1 MDKSPNITASASSPS
16 PPKRSQI
23 PTTNPQRTVTHAGQ
37 QAHAQAQTPSNPLPT
52 LARESTSSSAA
63 TVNPRSDP
71 WPSSNKLTS
80 QTTSATSA
88 AAAPSSSSVS
98 RASSVAPSPFASRES
113 SPTRPANRAP
123 TTRNPTAASSRAP
136 SRGPAAGGAAP
147 RSRKNSFQDPSR
159 STKPGSVS
167 LSTAG
172 SRTLSSATT
181 PTFLPAATDRN
192 VNAPA
197 PPSKSPTAN
206 SSAAHPHPTGGQD
219 PLKWPVSSRLRSPPP
234 IVTKPPILGP
244 PRRQDQTPDISPST
258 ALPRQTSSF
267 YASESQSDTDADDLT
282 PTQPGARTP
291 ARAAGGS
298 TSVLETVQEVSPFG
312 SPRVFDQSMEER
324 LGHRLMSEATVPS
337 EAGDFFR
344 QKELAGRSNSI
355 MTESGAEDATPIEAV
370 RRSGSTSAP
379 PLTSRQS
386 SLSVRPPA
394 KGKPGEASQQS
405 MTVEA
410 ETVTS
415 IPQVALAPGGG
426 VQPSSLS
433 LRTKPSTET
442 IRPPKKEKKR
452 TARKQPNMTAGTGE
466 TTLFILQPRLRHHQ
480 ATRSVS
486 SATEMCTSPTKYYH
500 GPPPPDEAASR
511 HIFPSRSPEP
521 RSQTSSKA
529 DIFEAKVASAIE
541 ETNSSDS
548 DETFVYDSNPPDH
561 PRPPRYHSRT
571 PSAAS
576 MVSQMNRA
584 DMRSIHSAM
593 MNVEQPIGVKRS
605 MKFVNSYNPS
615 INESVGAEDDGKST
629 TGRSTAGSARGT
641 SGRHHHYGRWGRNGG
656 GNGHASLFAE
666 QSPFSGANSG
676 NNNSR
681 PSSGVN
687 SPRYLSRSGPHAKS
701 SRGTHL
707 SVGYDLDDNATG
719 ADDETTPLI
728 QSGTVRSSR
737 SARSRRN
744 GLHSLRSMESGTY
757 RQPPSF
763 LNRFASCL
771 VLTVMLLLVVSGA
784 IGFMFATSQPLTDI
798 ELISMDHVVASE
810 QELMLDL
817 TIRAKNPNVVV
828 VVVDAADIEVFAKSP
843 HAGTDSEW
851 YRTHPGDMPPL
862 ESHKEEVRIS
872 RSGDLAKILD
882 DPPNDQPPEESSP
895 NMRLGTITGFNS
907 ALTFEGSFFHQGLST
922 SMGEVRLKNP
932 GNVTVGGTE
941 RWERIIADDFQ
952 LIIKGVLKYTLPLSQ
967 RVRTAAISGKTTVK
981 ANAANDRDLRKP
993 PEEAKPIEDVG
1004 GGSGGRTG
1012 GDDNDHD
1019 NDVSISFQ

>member
-1 MDKSPNITASASSPS
+1 MDKSPNITTSTSTSPSSPKRYQLPTAVQV
-16 PPKRSQI
+16 PPI
-23 PTTNPQRTVTHAGQ
+23 TAPANPQNRTVTHANTGQ
-37 QAHAQAQTPSNPLPT
+37 HQAHAQAQTQPAAAPSLNPLPT
-52 LARESTSSSAA
+52 LSRESTSSSAA
-63 TVNPRSDP
+63 TVNPRTDS
-71 WPSSNKLTS
+71 WPSKLTS
-80 QTTSATSA
+80 QTTATSA
-88 AAAPSSSSVS
+88 SSVS
-98 RASSVAPSPFASRES
+98 RASSVAPSPFASREP
-113 SPTRPANRAP
+113 SPTRPLNRAH
-123 TTRNPTAASSRAP
+123 TTHNTTSSRAP
-136 SRGPAAGGAAP
+136 SRGPPAAGGAVP
-147 RSRKNSFQDPSR
+147 RSRKNSLQDPGPSR
-159 STKPGSVS
+159 STRPGSIS
-167 LSTAG
+167 LSTTG

-181 PTFLPAATDRN
+181 PTFSPVATDRN

-197 PPSKSPTAN
+197 PPSKSPTTH
-206 SSAAHPHPTGGQD
+206 SSAAAQSQPTGGQD
-219 PLKWPVSSRLRSPPP
+219 LLKWPVSSRLRSPPP
-234 IVTKPPILGP
+234 ILTKPPILGP
-244 PRRQDQTPDISPST
+244 PRRQDHTPDISPT
-258 ALPRQTSSF
+258 AVQRQPSSF
-267 YASESQSDTDADDLT
+267 SASESQSDTDADDLT

-298 TSVLETVQEVSPFG
+298 TSILETVQEVSPLG
-312 SPRVFDQSMEER
+312 SPRAFEQSMEEK
-324 LGHRLMSEATVPS
+324 LGHRLMSEPTVPS
-337 EAGDFFR
+337 DIGEYSR
-344 QKELAGRSNSI
+344 QRELAGRSNSI
-355 MTESGAEDATPIEAV
+355 MTESGAEDTTPIEAG

-386 SLSVRPPA
+386 STSVRPPA
-394 KGKPGEASQQS
+394 KGKPGEGSQQS

-415 IPQVALAPGGG
+415 IPQVALAPGVG
-426 VQPSSLS
+426 VQPSNGS

-452 TARKQPNMTAGTGE
+452 TARKQPSMTSGT
-466 TTLFILQPRLRHHQ
+466 
-480 ATRSVS
+480 A
-486 SATEMCTSPTKYYH
+486 
-500 GPPPPDEAASR
+500 
-511 HIFPSRSPEP
+511 
-521 RSQTSSKA
+521 SSKA

-576 MVSQMNRA
+576 MVSQLNRT
-584 DMRSIHSAM
+584 DMRTIHSAM
-593 MNVEQPIGVKRS
+593 MTQEQPIGVKRS

-615 INESVGAEDDGKST
+615 INESVGAEEDGKST

-656 GNGHASLFAE
+656 GNGHPSLFAE
-666 QSPFSGANSG
+666 QSPFSGAINPG

-681 PSSGVN
+681 QSSGIN
-687 SPRYLSRSGPHAKS
+687 SPRYLSRSSLHAKS

-707 SVGYDLDDNATG
+707 SAGYDLDDTTTG

-862 ESHKEEVRIS
+862 ESSEDEVRIAKL
-872 RSGDLAKILD
+872 GDLVKILD

-981 ANAANDRDLRKP
+981 ANAANDRDPRKP
-993 PEEAKPIEDVG
+993 PEQAKPIEDVG
-1004 GGSGGRTG
+1004 SGGKTG
-1012 GDDNDHD
+1012 SDDNDHHD
-1019 NDVSISFQ
+1019 DDVSISFQ

>member
-1 MDKSPNITASASSPS
+1 M
-16 PPKRSQI
+16 
-23 PTTNPQRTVTHAGQ
+23 
-37 QAHAQAQTPSNPLPT
+37 
-52 LARESTSSSAA
+52 
-63 TVNPRSDP
+63 
-71 WPSSNKLTS
+71 
-80 QTTSATSA
+80 
-88 AAAPSSSSVS
+88 
-98 RASSVAPSPFASRES
+98 
-113 SPTRPANRAP
+113 
-123 TTRNPTAASSRAP
+123 
-136 SRGPAAGGAAP
+136 
-147 RSRKNSFQDPSR
+147 
-159 STKPGSVS
+159 
-167 LSTAG
+167 
-172 SRTLSSATT
+172 
-181 PTFLPAATDRN
+181 
-192 VNAPA
+192 
-197 PPSKSPTAN
+197 
-206 SSAAHPHPTGGQD
+206 
-219 PLKWPVSSRLRSPPP
+219 KWPVSSRLRSPPP
-234 IVTKPPILGP
+234 ILTKPPILGP
-244 PRRQDQTPDISPST
+244 PTRRHDQTPDISPST
-258 ALPRQTSSF
+258 AVQRQPSSF
-267 YASESQSDTDADDLT
+267 SASESQSDTDADDLT

-298 TSVLETVQEVSPFG
+298 TSILETVQEVSPLG
-312 SPRVFDQSMEER
+312 SPRAFERSMEEK
-324 LGHRLMSEATVPS
+324 LGHRLMSEPTVPS
-337 EAGDFFR
+337 DVGEYSR
-344 QKELAGRSNSI
+344 QRELAGRSNSV
-355 MTESGAEDATPIEAV
+355 MTESGAEDATPTEAG

-379 PLTSRQS
+379 PPLTSRQS
-386 SLSVRPPA
+386 STSVRPPA
-394 KGKPGEASQQS
+394 KGKPGEGSQQS

-415 IPQVALAPGGG
+415 IPQVALAPGVG
-426 VQPSSLS
+426 VQPSNGS

-452 TARKQPNMTAGTGE
+452 TARKQPSMTSGTGE
-466 TTLFILQPRLRHHQ
+466 TNQFILQPRLRHHQ

-486 SATEMCTSPTKYYH
+486 SATEMGTSPTKYHH
-500 GPPPPDEAASR
+500 GPPPPDEASK
-511 HIFPSRSPEP
+511 HIFPSRSPGASEP
-521 RSQTSSKA
+521 RSQSFVIHQVSNLLTRHRPASSKA

-576 MVSQMNRA
+576 MVSQLNRT
-584 DMRSIHSAM
+584 DMRSIHATM
-593 MNVEQPIGVKRS
+593 MNQDQPIGVKRS

-615 INESVGAEDDGKST
+615 INESVGAEEDGKST

-641 SGRHHHYGRWGRNGG
+641 SGRHHHYGRWGRAGG
-656 GNGHASLFAE
+656 GNGHPSLFAE
-666 QSPFSGANSG
+666 QSPFSPALNSG
-676 NNNSR
+676 NNISR
-681 PSSGVN
+681 QSSGVN
-687 SPRYLSRSGPHAKS
+687 SPRYLSRSSLHAKS

-707 SVGYDLDDNATG
+707 SAGYDLDDTTTG

-851 YRTHPGDMPPL
+851 YRTHPGEMPPL
-862 ESHKEEVRIS
+862 EESSEEEVQIGKL
-872 RSGDLAKILD
+872 GDLVKILD

-981 ANAANDRDLRKP
+981 ANAANDRDPRKP
-993 PEEAKPIEDVG
+993 PEQSKPIEDVG
-1004 GGSGGRTG
+1004 GGIGGGVGGGSESGRTEG
-1012 GDDNDHD
+1012 GSDDNDDHHD
-1019 NDVSISFQ
+1019 DDVSISFQ

>member
-1 MDKSPNITASASSPS
+1 MDKSPNITTS
-16 PPKRSQI
+16 KRSQI
-23 PTTNPQRTVTHAGQ
+23 PTTAPANPQKTVTHAGQ
-37 QAHAQAQTPSNPLPT
+37 QAHAQAQTAAPSSNPLPT
-52 LARESTSSSAA
+52 LSRESTSSSAA
-63 TVNPRSDP
+63 TVNPRTDS
-71 WPSSNKLTS
+71 WPSKLTS
-80 QTTSATSA
+80 QTSATSA
-88 AAAPSSSSVS
+88 SSVS
-98 RASSVAPSPFASRES
+98 RASSVAPSPFASREP
-113 SPTRPANRAP
+113 SPTRPLNRAH
-123 TTRNPTAASSRAP
+123 TTHNTTAASSRAP
-136 SRGPAAGGAAP
+136 SRGPPAAGGAVP
-147 RSRKNSFQDPSR
+147 RSRNNSLQDPSPSR
-159 STKPGSVS
+159 STRPGSIS
-167 LSTAG
+167 LSTTG

-197 PPSKSPTAN
+197 PPSKSPTAQ
-206 SSAAHPHPTGGQD
+206 SQSHSTGSQD

-234 IVTKPPILGP
+234 ILTKPPILGP

-258 ALPRQTSSF
+258 ALPRQTPSF
-267 YASESQSDTDADDLT
+267 SASESQSDTDADDLT

-291 ARAAGGS
+291 VRAAGGS
-298 TSVLETVQEVSPFG
+298 TSILETVQEVSPFG
-312 SPRVFDQSMEER
+312 SPRAFEQSMEEK
-324 LGHRLMSEATVPS
+324 LGHRLMSESTVPS
-337 EAGDFFR
+337 DLGEFSR
-344 QKELAGRSNSI
+344 QREVAGRSNST

-386 SLSVRPPA
+386 STSVRPPA
-394 KGKPGEASQQS
+394 KGKLGEGSQQS

-415 IPQVALAPGGG
+415 IPQVALAPGVG

-452 TARKQPNMTAGTGE
+452 TARKQPNMTSGT
-466 TTLFILQPRLRHHQ
+466 
-480 ATRSVS
+480 A
-486 SATEMCTSPTKYYH
+486 
-500 GPPPPDEAASR
+500 
-511 HIFPSRSPEP
+511 
-521 RSQTSSKA
+521 SSKA

-576 MVSQMNRA
+576 IVSQLNRT
-584 DMRSIHSAM
+584 DMRSIHPAM
-593 MNVEQPIGVKRS
+593 MNQEQPIGVKRS

-615 INESVGAEDDGKST
+615 INESVGAEEDGKST

-641 SGRHHHYGRWGRNGG
+641 LEQYDHH
-656 GNGHASLFAE
+656 
-666 QSPFSGANSG
+666 
-676 NNNSR
+676 
-681 PSSGVN
+681 
-687 SPRYLSRSGPHAKS
+687 
-701 SRGTHL
+701 
-707 SVGYDLDDNATG
+707 
-719 ADDETTPLI
+719 
-728 QSGTVRSSR
+728 
-737 SARSRRN
+737 
-744 GLHSLRSMESGTY
+744 
-757 RQPPSF
+757 
-763 LNRFASCL
+763 
-771 VLTVMLLLVVSGA
+771 A

-862 ESHKEEVRIS
+862 ESSKEEVRIS
-872 RSGDLAKILD
+872 KSGDLVKILD

-981 ANAANDRDLRKP
+981 ANAANDRDPRKP
-993 PEEAKPIEDVG
+993 PEQAKPIEDVG
-1004 GGSGGRTG
+1004 GGGGRIG

-1019 NDVSISFQ
+1019 DVSISFQ

>member
-23 PTTNPQRTVTHAGQ
+23 PTTNPSRTVTHAGQ

-71 WPSSNKLTS
+71 WSSSNKLTS

-88 AAAPSSSSVS
+88 APAPAISSSSVS

-147 RSRKNSFQDPSR
+147 RSRKNSFQDPAPSSR
-159 STKPGSVS
+159 STRPGSVS

-206 SSAAHPHPTGGQD
+206 ASAAHPHPTGSQD

-267 YASESQSDTDADDLT
+267 YAPESQSDTDADDLT

-312 SPRVFDQSMEER
+312 SPRVFEQSMEER

-452 TARKQPNMTAGTGE
+452 TARKQPNMTAGT
-466 TTLFILQPRLRHHQ
+466 
-480 ATRSVS
+480 A
-486 SATEMCTSPTKYYH
+486 
-500 GPPPPDEAASR
+500 
-511 HIFPSRSPEP
+511 
-521 RSQTSSKA
+521 SSKA

-615 INESVGAEDDGKST
+615 INESVGGEEDGKST

-862 ESHKEEVRIS
+862 ESNKEEVRIS

-1019 NDVSISFQ
+1019 NDVSISLE

>member
-1 MDKSPNITASASSPS
+1 
-16 PPKRSQI
+16 
-23 PTTNPQRTVTHAGQ
+23 
-37 QAHAQAQTPSNPLPT
+37 
-52 LARESTSSSAA
+52 
-63 TVNPRSDP
+63 
-71 WPSSNKLTS
+71 
-80 QTTSATSA
+80 
-88 AAAPSSSSVS
+88 
-98 RASSVAPSPFASRES
+98 
-113 SPTRPANRAP
+113 
-123 TTRNPTAASSRAP
+123 
-136 SRGPAAGGAAP
+136 
-147 RSRKNSFQDPSR
+147 
-159 STKPGSVS
+159 
-167 LSTAG
+167 
-172 SRTLSSATT
+172 
-181 PTFLPAATDRN
+181 
-192 VNAPA
+192 
-197 PPSKSPTAN
+197 
-206 SSAAHPHPTGGQD
+206 
-219 PLKWPVSSRLRSPPP
+219 
-234 IVTKPPILGP
+234 
-244 PRRQDQTPDISPST
+244 
-258 ALPRQTSSF
+258 
-267 YASESQSDTDADDLT
+267 
-282 PTQPGARTP
+282 
-291 ARAAGGS
+291 
-298 TSVLETVQEVSPFG
+298 
-312 SPRVFDQSMEER
+312 
-324 LGHRLMSEATVPS
+324 MSEATVPS

-442 IRPPKKEKKR
+442 IRPPKKERKR
-452 TARKQPNMTAGTGE
+452 TARKQPNMTAGT
-466 TTLFILQPRLRHHQ
+466 
-480 ATRSVS
+480 A
-486 SATEMCTSPTKYYH
+486 
-500 GPPPPDEAASR
+500 
-511 HIFPSRSPEP
+511 
-521 RSQTSSKA
+521 SSKA

-728 QSGTVRSSR
+728 QSETVRSSR

-862 ESHKEEVRIS
+862 ESHQEEVRIS
-872 RSGDLAKILD
+872 RSGNLAKILD

>member
-1 MDKSPNITASASSPS
+1 
-16 PPKRSQI
+16 
-23 PTTNPQRTVTHAGQ
+23 
-37 QAHAQAQTPSNPLPT
+37 
-52 LARESTSSSAA
+52 
-63 TVNPRSDP
+63 
-71 WPSSNKLTS
+71 
-80 QTTSATSA
+80 
-88 AAAPSSSSVS
+88 
-98 RASSVAPSPFASRES
+98 
-113 SPTRPANRAP
+113 
-123 TTRNPTAASSRAP
+123 
-136 SRGPAAGGAAP
+136 
-147 RSRKNSFQDPSR
+147 
-159 STKPGSVS
+159 
-167 LSTAG
+167 
-172 SRTLSSATT
+172 
-181 PTFLPAATDRN
+181 
-192 VNAPA
+192 
-197 PPSKSPTAN
+197 
-206 SSAAHPHPTGGQD
+206 
-219 PLKWPVSSRLRSPPP
+219 
-234 IVTKPPILGP
+234 
-244 PRRQDQTPDISPST
+244 
-258 ALPRQTSSF
+258 
-267 YASESQSDTDADDLT
+267 
-282 PTQPGARTP
+282 
-291 ARAAGGS
+291 
-298 TSVLETVQEVSPFG
+298 
-312 SPRVFDQSMEER
+312 MEEK
-324 LGHRLMSEATVPS
+324 LGYRLMSEPTIPTD
-337 EAGDFFR
+337 AGEFSR
-344 QKELAGRSNSI
+344 HKELAGRSNSI
-355 MTESGAEDATPIEAV
+355 MTESGAEDATPIETG
-370 RRSGSTSAP
+370 RRSGSITAP

-386 SLSVRPPA
+386 STSVRPPA
-394 KGKPGEASQQS
+394 KGKPGEGSQQS

-415 IPQVALAPGGG
+415 IPQVALAPGVGA
-426 VQPSSLS
+426 QPSNGS

-452 TARKQPNMTAGTGE
+452 TARKQPSMTSGT
-466 TTLFILQPRLRHHQ
+466 
-480 ATRSVS
+480 A
-486 SATEMCTSPTKYYH
+486 
-500 GPPPPDEAASR
+500 
-511 HIFPSRSPEP
+511 
-521 RSQTSSKA
+521 SSKA

-576 MVSQMNRA
+576 MVSQLNRA
-584 DMRSIHSAM
+584 DMRSIHSAL
-593 MNVEQPIGVKRS
+593 MNQEQPIGVKRS

-615 INESVGAEDDGKST
+615 INESVGAEEDGKST

-656 GNGHASLFAE
+656 GNGHPSLFAE
-666 QSPFSGANSG
+666 QSPFSPALNSG

-681 PSSGVN
+681 QSSGVN
-687 SPRYLSRSGPHAKS
+687 SPRYLSRSSLHAKS

-707 SVGYDLDDNATG
+707 SAGYDLDDTTTG

-771 VLTVMLLLVVSGA
+771 VLIVMLLLVVSGA

-851 YRTHPGDMPPL
+851 YRTHPDDMPPL
-862 ESHKEEVRIS
+862 ESSNEEVRINEA
-872 RSGDLAKILD
+872 GDVVKILD

-932 GNVTVGGTE
+932 GNVTVGGAE

-981 ANAANDRDLRKP
+981 ANAANDRDSRKP
-993 PEEAKPIEDVG
+993 PEESKPIEEVG
-1004 GGSGGRTG
+1004 GGGGGKTG
-1012 GDDNDHD
+1012 EGDDNDHGD
-1019 NDVSISFQ
+1019 DVSISFQ

>member
-1 MDKSPNITASASSPS
+1 MDKSPNITTSTSPS
-16 PPKRSQI
+16 PPKRSQLPTAVQV
-23 PTTNPQRTVTHAGQ
+23 PTTAPANPQNRTVTHATGQ
-37 QAHAQAQTPSNPLPT
+37 QAHAQAQTPAAAPSSNPLPT
-52 LARESTSSSAA
+52 LSRESTSSSAA
-63 TVNPRSDP
+63 TVNPRTDS
-71 WPSSNKLTS
+71 WPSKLTS
-80 QTTSATSA
+80 QTSATSA
-88 AAAPSSSSVS
+88 SSVS
-98 RASSVAPSPFASRES
+98 RASSVAPSPFASREP
-113 SPTRPANRAP
+113 SPTRPLHRAH
-123 TTRNPTAASSRAP
+123 TTHNTTAASSRAP
-136 SRGPAAGGAAP
+136 SRGPAAGGAVP
-147 RSRKNSFQDPSR
+147 RSRKNSLQDPSPSR
-159 STKPGSVS
+159 STRPGSIS
-167 LSTAG
+167 LSTIG

-181 PTFLPAATDRN
+181 PAFSPAATDRN

-197 PPSKSPTAN
+197 PPSKSPTAH
-206 SSAAHPHPTGGQD
+206 SSAAQSHPTGGQD

-234 IVTKPPILGP
+234 ILTKPPILGP
-244 PRRQDQTPDISPST
+244 PRRQDQTPDISPT
-258 ALPRQTSSF
+258 AVQRQPSSF
-267 YASESQSDTDADDLT
+267 SASESQSDTDADDLT

-298 TSVLETVQEVSPFG
+298 TSILETVQEVSPLG
-312 SPRVFDQSMEER
+312 SPRGFEQSMEEK
-324 LGHRLMSEATVPS
+324 LGHRLMSEPTVPS
-337 EAGDFFR
+337 DFGEFSR
-344 QKELAGRSNSI
+344 QRELAGRSNSI
-355 MTESGAEDATPIEAV
+355 MTESGAEDVTPIEAA

-386 SLSVRPPA
+386 STSVRPPA
-394 KGKPGEASQQS
+394 KGKPGEGSQQS

-415 IPQVALAPGGG
+415 IPQVALAPGVG
-426 VQPSSLS
+426 VQPPNGS

-452 TARKQPNMTAGTGE
+452 TARKQPSMTSGT
-466 TTLFILQPRLRHHQ
+466 
-480 ATRSVS
+480 A
-486 SATEMCTSPTKYYH
+486 
-500 GPPPPDEAASR
+500 
-511 HIFPSRSPEP
+511 
-521 RSQTSSKA
+521 SSKA

-576 MVSQMNRA
+576 MVSQLNRT

-593 MNVEQPIGVKRS
+593 MNQEQPIGVKRS

-615 INESVGAEDDGKST
+615 INESVGVEEDGKST

-656 GNGHASLFAE
+656 GNGHPSLFAE
-666 QSPFSGANSG
+666 QSPFSGALNSG

-681 PSSGVN
+681 QSSGVN
-687 SPRYLSRSGPHAKS
+687 SPRYLSRSSLHAKS

-707 SVGYDLDDNATG
+707 SVGYDLDDTTTG

-817 TIRAKNPNVVV
+817 T
-828 VVVDAADIEVFAKSP
+828 
-843 HAGTDSEW
+843 
-851 YRTHPGDMPPL
+851 
-862 ESHKEEVRIS
+862 
-872 RSGDLAKILD
+872 

-941 RWERIIADDFQ
+941 RWERIIGDDFQ

-981 ANAANDRDLRKP
+981 ANAANDRDSRKP
-993 PEEAKPIEDVG
+993 PEQGKPIEDVG
-1004 GGSGGRTG
+1004 GGGGGGRTG
-1012 GDDNDHD
+1012 NDDNDHD
-1019 NDVSISFQ
+1019 DDVSISFQ